1 MCIPHS
7 KTRLTLTK
15 WAFLS
20 NISSNPE
27 NTVIAIVRNK
37 PATEKRVAEELQG
50 RSNIHV
56 LYGDLT
62 SYQSL
67 QAAATDTEKITGG
80 DLDYLVANAAFLS
93 TWDQFDPIGDL

>member
-1 MCIPHS
+1 M
-7 KTRLTLTK
+7 LTLTK

-20 NISSNPE
+20 NISSNPK

-37 PATEKRVAEELQG
+37 LAMEKRVTKELQG
-50 RSNIHV
+50 RSNIYV

-67 QAAATDTEKITGG
+67 QAAATDTKQITGG
-80 DLDYLVANAAFLS
+80 ALDYLIANAAFLS
-93 TWDQFDPIGDL
+93 TWDQFDPIGDLYVRIPY